1 LIDVECLFPH
11 WLQVIY
17 SDGDSEE
24 LNLTEERWEL
34 LEDDTSADEDKEIDL
49 PESIPLSDM

>member
-1 LIDVECLFPH
+1 VECLFPH

-34 LEDDTSADEDKEIDL
+34 LEDDTSADEVQVS
-49 PESIPLSDM
+49 SICFGIKCNRRA

>member
-1 LIDVECLFPH
+1 MECLFPH

-24 LNLTEERWEL
+24 LNLIEERWEL
-34 LEDDTSADEDKEIDL
+34 LEDDTSADEVQVSSFCFEGKCNCRA
-49 PESIPLSDM
+49 